1 LLPATVTSS
10 SSPVAVGA
18 VSCVPLGGRRDM
30 SMSTAR
36 AAPMEDMLLRLY
48 VVGFCGVTTG
58 TVVTLYGSR
67 RHWYQKK
74 ALVE

>member
-1 LLPATVTSS
+1 
-10 SSPVAVGA
+10 
-18 VSCVPLGGRRDM
+18 M
-30 SMSTAR
+30 SMSMAG

-58 TVVTLYGSR
+58 TFVTLYGSR
-67 RHWYQKK
+67 RRWYQKK